1 MLLKKYRAFNLG
13 WWFGD
18 VFHIIFQV
26 STFCLFGVCY
36 LFETTAA
43 QISTKTSCR
52 NCDPAAY
59 WKGGAHRGWSSARRL
74 LILWP
79 DFMLLNSLGE
89 DLPYHT
95 LYAMVRS
102 QKLGVSVS
110 YTCFSTN
117 AFAQICVCTCILWRL
132 WLHVFVPS
140 SLLLYDVSLL
150 GDLNIT
156 CAYCLHNFF
165 CLCLMF
171 KCHGTSTINNKHRIV
186 VQM

>member
-117 AFAQICVCTCILWRL
+117 AFVQICVCTCILWRL

-171 KCHGTSTINNKHRIV
+171 KCHGTSTINNTNTE
-186 VQM
+186 